1 MACQIL
7 IGAQKELDQI
17 LVNLRNYANNTSI
30 SYQERYKEL
39 LTYSGSTGNYT
50 VYNDLFDRNPV
61 IQNALE
67 KYNLSKDIA
76 LGDATAWDI
85 YKALRTDFLVGLNN
99 IMANEILVIDDETG
113 EQQSVYI
120 DPQSQEAADALIEAE
135 KKLQQ
140 QGSTGGGQIQILEYA
155 TLPEKYITMYNNKEY
170 LTMDLDTLITNGTEI
185 RNLLKENKYTPEDE
199 TLLRQLLTKINDM
212 INSIRNNPGT
222 PDEWLEQA
230 QNYIDSAEPTVSE
243 DRIAEAAVRIGQIL
257 ITAAAIIFPVIAL
270 ILGIKYFIAGPDDKG
285 RLKTQLIGFITAAV
299 ITFGAYTIWKIAYA
313 IINNIL
319 Q

>member
-222 PDEWLEQA
+222 PDEWLGQA
-230 QNYIDSAEPTVSE
+230 QNYINSAEPTVSE
-243 DRIAEAAVRIGQIL
+243 EQIIESVVRIGQIL
-257 ITAAAIIFPVIAL
+257 ITAAAIIFPIIFL
-270 ILGIKYFIAGPDDKG
+270 ILGIKYFMAGPDEKG
-285 RLKTQLIGFITAAV
+285 KLKTQLIGIITAAV

>member
-1 MACQIL
+1 MAYQIL

-67 KYNLSKDIA
+67 KYNLSKNIV

-140 QGSTGGGQIQILEYA
+140 QGSTGGGQILEYA

-230 QNYIDSAEPTVSE
+230 QNYINSAEPTVSE

-270 ILGIKYFIAGPDDKG
+270 ILGIKYFMAGPDEKG
-285 RLKTQLIGFITAAV
+285 RLKTQLVGIITAAV
-299 ITFGAYTIWKIAYA
+299 VTFGAYTIWRIAYA
-313 IINNIL
+313 IFNNMIG
-319 Q
+319 